1 MMILVQT
8 INYYPCAKVLKCS
21 HILSCLR
28 RNFIPV
34 ERSGNKSR
42 RFQGSFFRK
51 FVYGLCEQEQ
61 SIRVVP
67 GQNDRKC
74 NRFIQR
80 SRDEKY
86 ISCAQTAF

>member
-8 INYYPCAKVLKCS
+8 INYYPRAKVLKCS

-61 SIRVVP
+61 SRAVP

-80 SRDEKY
+80 RRDE
-86 ISCAQTAF
+86 I

>member
-1 MMILVQT
+1 MMSYGREQHDDFVQT
-8 INYYPCAKVLKCS
+8 INYNSRAEVLKCS
-21 HILSCLR
+21 HILSRLR

-61 SIRVVP
+61 SRVVP

-74 NRFIQR
+74 NRFIQSR
-80 SRDEKY
+80 RDE
-86 ISCAQTAF
+86 I

>member
-1 MMILVQT
+1 MMILIQT

-61 SIRVVP
+61 SRVVP

-80 SRDEKY
+80 SRDEIH